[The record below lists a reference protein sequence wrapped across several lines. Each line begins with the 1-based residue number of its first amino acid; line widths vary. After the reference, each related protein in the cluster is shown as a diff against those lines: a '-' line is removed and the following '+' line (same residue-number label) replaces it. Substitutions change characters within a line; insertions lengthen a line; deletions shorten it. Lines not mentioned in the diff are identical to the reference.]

1 MTTNDLG
8 LLQLGEDRAQRGHL
22 IGCGERY
29 REFEMSREPA
39 IAGSQLFG
47 IPSCMPMTSSV
58 SNIASAPGERRY
70 LLLVSIS
77 LCSAALGVANTRA
90 VGQKMPP
97 AVKNQQDR

>member
-39 IAGSQLFG
+39 IAGSQLLGDLVMRADDG
-47 IPSCMPMTSSV
+47 I
-58 SNIASAPGERRY
+58 
-70 LLLVSIS
+70 
-77 LCSAALGVANTRA
+77 GVEHPIRHRGNADACCRF
-90 VGQKMPP
+90 
-97 AVKNQQDR
+97 